1 MRLVQAATGAA
12 AALALTL
19 GLACGDDAR
28 EAATVGPLH
37 WVGKPAAV
45 PASDLLPDDRIVS
58 GRVENRSLQPV
69 ELDARQVRLVDADDR
84 GVRASVA
91 FLDSFGRAWEVYNK
105 GPLALPREEWRR
117 LGRLVRIEPGQEV
130 PLTVSWSGGEP
141 RRIAYAGGA
150 LALP

>member
-19 GLACGDDAR
+19 AVGCGGDG
-28 EAATVGPLH
+28 ETTTVGPLH
-37 WVGKPAAV
+37 WVGKPSSL
-45 PASDLLPDDRIVS
+45 PASELLPSDRIVS
-58 GRVENRSLQPV
+58 GRVENRSLEPI
-69 ELDARQVRLVDADDR
+69 ELDARKMRLVDANDR
-84 GVRASVA
+84 GVRASIA

-105 GPLALPREEWRR
+105 GPLALPRDEWRR

-130 PLTVSWSGGEP
+130 PLTVSWSGRRP
-141 RRIAYAGGA
+141 QRIAYAGGT